1 MGYQWEYWV
10 LIGCILADFPAWRMH
25 REGLQS
31 RGRMKGWR
39 RHLLESIWLRGACP
53 HQDQRRRWLARKT
66 EPDKQKLPLY
76 KQPELPL
83 LGYSPRGYL
92 CNFAHVYCFFRT
104 YFLHTNNAFNFFTIL
119 VSLLNSFSKEGKNRA
134 SSTSFSPWESKPL
147 DKTTVLVHGAIIWH
161 CNFNPTYTLKRTEN
175 VYSHKNLYMS
185 THSSIIK
192 NVEEKQNIYHQIEEY
207 IKVWHVRTMTYYSSI
222 KRNTCYNM
230 EKPWKCTRWKKPGI
244 RPHIA

>member
-1 MGYQWEYWV
+1 MHAHIRTKYGDDWPGKQSKTNRNCLYISNLSCLYWATHLEV
-10 LIGCILADFPAWRMH
+10 TSVTLHTCI
-25 REGLQS
+25 
-31 RGRMKGWR
+31 
-39 RHLLESIWLRGACP
+39 
-53 HQDQRRRWLARKT
+53 
-66 EPDKQKLPLY
+66 
-76 KQPELPL
+76 
-83 LGYSPRGYL
+83 
-92 CNFAHVYCFFRT
+92 VFFHT

-161 CNFNPTYTLKRTEN
+161 CNFNPRYTLKRTEN
-175 VYSHKNLYMS
+175 VFSHKNLYMS

-192 NVEEKQNIYHQIEEY
+192 NVEEKQNIYQQIEKHT
-207 IKVWHVRTMTYYSSI
+207 KVRHVRTMTYYSSI

-230 EKPWKCTRWKKPGI
+230 EKPWKCTRWKKPVI